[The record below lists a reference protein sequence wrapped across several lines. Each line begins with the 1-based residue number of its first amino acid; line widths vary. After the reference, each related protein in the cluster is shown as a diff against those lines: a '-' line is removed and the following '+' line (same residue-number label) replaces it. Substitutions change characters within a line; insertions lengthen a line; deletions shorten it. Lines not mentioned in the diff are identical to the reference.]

1 MSYGKFYTLHDSLIF
16 NIFLFDKFQL
26 TQFDNFDLFLM
37 LQILQ
42 NKFVLQGTIIC
53 LQLDSVC
60 LILMNVSNISR
71 IPFSQL
77 IISQLLT
84 KDLFLDLKQTK
95 KSPIIILQ
103 LMVSIFLIIYSFIQ
117 IELDIEHPQLLITLC
132 ISLYCCT
139 ISLKPQQSQPNVL
152 LTEISNT
159 NRPDNLKFNKNTSQ
173 FDLDQNLNSACLR
186 EAAIND
192 STILETTYHCLQY
205 LNEGLIILGFDSE
218 NTHFPYSIKYSNQ
231 ATKTIFGK
239 EMDSEILN
247 LLENLTIFTG
257 NDHTEGLQFTSQYQI
272 RPSYNCLKQIE
283 LKDQFTSQHKN
294 SNQDS
299 LYDQLHKYQFK
310 QVLEM
315 LFKYRLSTFCNND
328 FQTSQTIINT
338 ENFQLLE
345 LTFTLNKNNIIIIC
359 RDITHRQKIRYLREY
374 DKQKSK
380 MLSFVSHEYR
390 SPLNCIIQM
399 LESVIND
406 QVIQENQDL
415 TEQLQVALDNSSY
428 ILNLSND
435 LLDLAQIK
443 NGKFRIDK
451 VPFNL
456 ETLIYECMK
465 MFELKAKMKKV
476 QLKFNL
482 GSQIP
487 KVVFS
492 DRSRIKQIL
501 INLLSNAFKF
511 TQNGKVTINVQKIN
525 LNILRI
531 GVMDEGIGISD
542 EDQMQLFKAFSK
554 VNSEESKKL
563 NQQGVGLGLV
573 ISNQIAQTIG
583 STGLNLESSNKKDN
597 HYSNFYFDLPL
608 EQPLRKK
615 VSSFKIPEISLQV
628 QEVEEIASFKQIHTH
643 IKEDWSTQQICQHYL
658 IVDDDCFNIFAMKRL
673 FQQLQKNNKYLFQNG
688 FDVDSAL
695 SGQECMEKIKNK
707 KCSNSC
713 QGYKIVF
720 MDIEMPFMNGQEASQ
735 KILSI
740 YPNYVIVGCSG
751 YSDQQEYEKCIRS
764 GMSDFIVKP
773 INEIQLIQ
781 IIRKFH

>member
-1 MSYGKFYTLHDSLIF
+1 
-16 NIFLFDKFQL
+16 
-26 TQFDNFDLFLM
+26 M
-37 LQILQ
+37 LQILY

-53 LQLDSVC
+53 LQMDSVC

-152 LTEISNT
+152 FTEISNT
-159 NRPDNLKFNKNTSQ
+159 NRADNLKFNKNTSQ
-173 FDLDQNLNSACLR
+173 FDLDQNFNSPCLR
-186 EAAIND
+186 DAAIND

-205 LNEGLIILGFDSE
+205 LNEGLIILGIDSE
-218 NTHFPYSIKYSNQ
+218 NNHFPYSIKYSNK

-239 EMDSEILN
+239 EMDSDILN

-257 NDHTEGLQFTSQYQI
+257 NDHADGLQFTSQCQI

-299 LYDQLHKYQFK
+299 LQDQLHKYQFK

-315 LFKYRLSTFCNND
+315 LFKQSNCELLIVQAHLQQRFSTQTNQPQ
-328 FQTSQTIINT
+328 QTSQTFINT

-345 LTFTLNKNNIIIIC
+345 LTLNLSKNNIIIIC
-359 RDITHRQKIRYLREY
+359 RDVTHRQKIRYLREY

-380 MLSFVSHEYR
+380 MLAFVSHEYR

-399 LESVIND
+399 LECVIND
-406 QVIQENQDL
+406 QVIQDNQDL
-415 TEQLQVALDNSSY
+415 SEQLQVALDNSSY

-443 NGKFRIDK
+443 NGKFRIVK

-465 MFELKAKMKKV
+465 MFELKAKLKKV

-492 DRSRIKQIL
+492 DRSRIKQII

-511 TQNGKVTINVQKIN
+511 TQNGQIVINVQKIN

-542 EDQMQLFKAFSK
+542 EDQI
-554 VNSEESKKL
+554 KKL

-583 STGLNLESSNKKDN
+583 STGLNLESSNKEDN

-615 VSSFKIPEISLQV
+615 VSSFKIPEISIQV

-695 SGQECMEKIKNK
+695 SGQECIEKIKNK

-720 MDIEMPFMNGQEASQ
+720 MDIEMPLMNGQEASQ

-740 YPNYVIVGCSG
+740 YPNYIIVGCSG

-764 GMSDFIVKP
+764 GMSDFLVKP

>member
-1 MSYGKFYTLHDSLIF
+1 
-16 NIFLFDKFQL
+16 
-26 TQFDNFDLFLM
+26 
-37 LQILQ
+37 
-42 NKFVLQGTIIC
+42 
-53 LQLDSVC
+53 
-60 LILMNVSNISR
+60 MNVSNISR
-71 IPFSQL
+71 IPYTQL

-84 KDLFLDLKQTK
+84 KDLYLDLKQTK
-95 KSPIIILQ
+95 RSPIIILQ
-103 LMVSIFLIIYSFIQ
+103 LMVSIFLIIYSYIY
-117 IELDIEHPQLLITLC
+117 IEIDIEHPQLLISFC
-132 ISLYCCT
+132 ISLYCYI
-139 ISLKPQQSQPNVL
+139 ISLKPQQSQANIL
-152 LTEISNT
+152 FTEISNT

-173 FDLDQNLNSACLR
+173 FDLDQNLHSACLR

-192 STILETTYHCLQY
+192 SIILETTYHCLQY
-205 LNEGLIILGFDSE
+205 LNEGLMILGIDSD
-218 NTHFPYSIKYSNQ
+218 NIHFPYSIKYTNQ
-231 ATKTIFGK
+231 ATKVILGK
-239 EMDSEILN
+239 ELDSEILN
-247 LLENLTIFTG
+247 LLENLIIFTG
-257 NDHTEGLQFTSQYQI
+257 NDHTDGLQFTSQLQ
-272 RPSYNCLKQIE
+272 RRSSYNCLKQIE
-283 LKDQFTSQHKN
+283 LKDQQHKN
-294 SNQDS
+294 SNYDS

-315 LFKYRLSTFCNND
+315 LLKSSNCECLVVQAHLQQKYSITTNQLQ
-328 FQTSQTIINT
+328 QTSQTLINT
-338 ENFQLLE
+338 DNYQLIE
-345 LTFTLNKNNIIIIC
+345 LTLTLNKNNIIIIF
-359 RDITHRQKIRYLREY
+359 RDVTHRQKIRYLREY

-380 MLSFVSHEYR
+380 MLAFVSHEYR

-399 LESVIND
+399 LECVMND
-406 QVIQENQDL
+406 QTIQDNQDL
-415 TEQLQVALDNSSY
+415 TEQLQVALDNSNY

-456 ETLIYECMK
+456 ETLIQECMK
-465 MFELKAKMKKV
+465 MFELKAKMKKI

-482 GSQIP
+482 ASQIP

-492 DRSRIKQIL
+492 DRSRIKQII

-511 TQNGKVTINVQKIN
+511 TQNGNIIINVQKIN
-525 LNILRI
+525 SNMLRI
-531 GVMDEGIGISD
+531 GIIDEGIGISD

-583 STGLNLESSNKKDN
+583 SNGLNLESSNKKDN

-615 VSSFKIPEISLQV
+615 VSSFKIPEISVQI

-643 IKEDWSTQQICQHYL
+643 IKEDWSTQQICLHYL
-658 IVDDDCFNIFAMKRL
+658 IVDDDCFNIFAIKRL
-673 FQQLQKNNKYLFQNG
+673 FQQLQKNKKYLFQNE

-695 SGQECMEKIKNK
+695 SGQECIEKIKNK

-720 MDIEMPFMNGQEASQ
+720 MDIEMPFMKGQETAQ
-735 KILSI
+735 QILSI
-740 YPNYVIVGCSG
+740 YPNYIIVGCSG
-751 YSDQQEYEKCIRS
+751 YSDQQEYEKCINS
-764 GMSDFIVKP
+764 GMSDFLVKP
-773 INEIQLIQ
+773 INETQLIQ
-781 IIRKFH
+781 IIKKFQ